1 MIRISR
7 QTSYP
12 DSLRSYKIFIDDIYC
27 GDIKNGEIK
36 ELDIENGEHSIYLKI
51 DWCRSKKLNFIV
63 NSNELLEFYC
73 GNSMYGLKWFLIFIY
88 ITFLKNSYLF
98 IQPNKCEMVL
108 NNKNNNNYISIII
121 FGISFGIYPTYSI
134 LYSIIFN
141 DLTFDRIGP
150 NMIPFILSWW
160 LILYSILKIVKSKNI
175 KKDI

>member
-7 QTSYP
+7 QTRYS
-12 DSLRSYKIFIDDIYC
+12 DSLRNYKIYIDDIYC
-27 GDIKNGEIK
+27 GDIKDGEIK

-73 GNSMYGLKWFLIFIY
+73 GNSMNGLKWLLVFVY
-88 ITFLKNSYLF
+88 ITFKKNCYLF

-108 NNKNNNNYISIII
+108 NDKNNYIGTL
-121 FGISFGIYPTYSI
+121 FLGISLAIFPTFYILYGIFNHLNFEYIASNISILGWLLIFYSI
-134 LYSIIFN
+134 FKII
-141 DLTFDRIGP
+141 
-150 NMIPFILSWW
+150 
-160 LILYSILKIVKSKNI
+160 KSKNI